1 MKYIFQKLES
11 QTATKK
17 KQILKRLV
25 DAYTACQM
33 EQGRVIDAIYG
44 ALSNRDL
51 TFKEQ
56 VLRLLDVQKDRVLH
70 EVVNFLN
77 PEAWSVPDDYP
88 MAQIP
93 HLYSSYAIAI
103 GQKIGLRGT
112 KAARLDVNATPVN
125 PQNTTRLHQLYCN
138 MFSVT
143 EFIQSVVNDVNQQG
157 KDADRFLDRDLLGK
171 WAGDEKGEGWNPFF
185 IYFDTDKNPG
195 TYVGEPTREN
205 EFQPFLNPQT
215 TLLLLKQLFLTAPAN
230 ETQTQSSQT
239 N

>member
-1 MKYIFQKLES
+1 MFIAHTIKAMKYIFQKLES

-44 ALSNRDL
+44 ALSNRYNSLTPAWSCQLTLVLTFGRDL

-103 GQKIGLRGT
+103 GPFSLFCPLAGFFYSLCDSGQKIGLRGT

-171 WAGDEKGEGWNPFF
+171 NP
-185 IYFDTDKNPG
+185 TP
-195 TYVGEPTREN
+195 
-205 EFQPFLNPQT
+205 
-215 TLLLLKQLFLTAPAN
+215 
-230 ETQTQSSQT
+230 SSESC
-239 N
+239 NW